1 MINKKNLFGV
11 ILVMISIK
19 ENELYQE
26 IELFHG
32 QIKIGEAEVE
42 LNSHMLAKLVIFE
55 PYQNKGFG
63 TEAVKMLTE
72 KYNLNNLWVRT
83 DNEHAI
89 HVYEKNGFRIKKPT
103 MYEMIKK

>member
-1 MINKKNLFGV
+1 MIN
-11 ILVMISIK
+11 IK

-42 LNSHMLAKLVIFE
+42 LKSHMLAKLVIFE

-63 TEAVKMLTE
+63 AEAVQMLAE

-83 DNEHAI
+83 DNDHAI
-89 HVYEKNGFRIKKPT
+89 HVYEKCGFEINKPT

>member
-1 MINKKNLFGV
+1 MIN
-11 ILVMISIK
+11 IR

-55 PYQNKGFG
+55 PYENKGFG

-89 HVYEKNGFRIKKPT
+89 HVYEKNGFKVKKPT
-103 MYEMIKK
+103 MYAMIKI

>member
-1 MINKKNLFGV
+1 MIN
-11 ILVMISIK
+11 IK

-32 QIKIGEAEVE
+32 QIKIGEAEVD
-42 LNSHMLAKLVIFE
+42 LKNHMLAKLIIFE

-63 TEAVKMLTE
+63 TEAVKILIE

-89 HVYEKNGFRIKKPT
+89 HVYEKNGFKINKPT
-103 MYEMIKK
+103 MYEMIRL

>member
-1 MINKKNLFGV
+1 MIN
-11 ILVMISIK
+11 IK

-63 TEAVKMLTE
+63 AEAVKMLAE
-72 KYNLNNLWVRT
+72 KYNLNNLWVRA
-83 DNEHAI
+83 DNLHAI
-89 HVYEKNGFRIKKPT
+89 HIYEKNGFKIKKPT
-103 MYEMIKK
+103 MYKMVKV